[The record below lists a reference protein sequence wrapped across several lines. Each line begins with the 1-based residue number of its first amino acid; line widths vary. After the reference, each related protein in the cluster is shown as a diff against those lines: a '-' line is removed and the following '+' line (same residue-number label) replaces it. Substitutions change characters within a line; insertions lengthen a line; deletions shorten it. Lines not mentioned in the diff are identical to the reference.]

1 MSSELLTKLGIRDV
15 PWTHIDLDERKS
27 SSLTFETNEICKLKL
42 AEKYQ
47 RSAGILILQDA
58 QSEKKTKQIAYE
70 NSKRLWHQWYI
81 SRIDS

>member
-1 MSSELLTKLGIRDV
+1 MRENPVVWRSKQMR
-15 PWTHIDLDERKS
+15 
-27 SSLTFETNEICKLKL
+27 LKL

-58 QSEKKTKQIAYE
+58 QSKKETKQIAYE